1 MTMIDDAQ
9 EKRRFF
15 RISDT
20 INLLF
25 RRIDSEEA
33 RRHSLASDRI
43 LESCSLTTAMSILNR
58 EAALL
63 APRLERRDPEMFEY
77 LKIIDNKINVLT
89 QSLSSNDSDFSDND
103 RCEVNLSAAGIAF
116 THEQAI
122 PVGTMLELKMLLTSS
137 LVVIVAIA
145 RVVQCKAPPDKDSGV
160 YTVCAE
166 YENLREEDRELL
178 VKHVMKKQMQQLR
191 DKNTQ

>member
-1 MTMIDDAQ
+1 MIDDAQ
-9 EKRRFF
+9 DKRRFF

-25 RRIDSEEA
+25 RLIDSEEA

-77 LKIIDNKINVLT
+77 LKIIDNKINLLT
-89 QSLSSNDSDFSDND
+89 QSLSSNDNDFSDND
-103 RCEVNLSAAGIAF
+103 RREVNLSASGIAF

-145 RVVQCKAPPDKDSGV
+145 RVVQCKAPTDKDSRV
-160 YTVCAE
+160 YTICTE